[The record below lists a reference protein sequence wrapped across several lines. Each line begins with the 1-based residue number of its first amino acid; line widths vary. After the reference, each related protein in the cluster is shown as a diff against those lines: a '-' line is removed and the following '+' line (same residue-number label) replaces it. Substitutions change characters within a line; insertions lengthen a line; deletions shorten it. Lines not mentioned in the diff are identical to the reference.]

1 MNNADKESKTRN
13 ADKESKTR
21 PERIPADPEMVE
33 KPSDCFWRRTDFDE
47 ALGKRRSA
55 SKTNKTK

>member
-1 MNNADKESKTRN
+1 MNN